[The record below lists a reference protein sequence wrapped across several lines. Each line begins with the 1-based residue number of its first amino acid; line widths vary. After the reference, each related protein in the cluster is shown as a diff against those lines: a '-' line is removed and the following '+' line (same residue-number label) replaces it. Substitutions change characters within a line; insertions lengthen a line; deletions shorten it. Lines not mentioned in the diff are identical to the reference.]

1 MKATKKEPP
10 FEEMLAEL
18 EAIVAQME
26 AGGLPLEKTMALYEK
41 GVELEKKLGRQLES
55 SQQRVTMLLSKDGQ
69 MQEVPFAEGEG

>member
-41 GVELEKKLGRQLES
+41 GAELEKKLGRQLES